1 MWLPDAGTSVESLH
15 ASFIIFQAYQRGLI
29 KDSEYDAYLCSQLKR
44 IIDVFDVDPIT
55 MPRKD
60 VSDDPSEYYQ

>member
-15 ASFIIFQAYQRGLI
+15 ASFIIAEAHRRGLI
-29 KDSEYDAYLCSQLKR
+29 PDSEYDAYLCSQLRR

-55 MPRKD
+55 IPRKD
-60 VSDDPSEYYQ
+60 NLYDSSERY